1 MGVKIFL
8 CFLLLLLLA
17 GISALM
23 KRSRRFSTVGSA
35 VLMGVLMVGFLA
47 WTTVWLRYGMG
58 RVKTDITYAPGEVRG
73 LRRLGELMAPDERF
87 ATNKHA
93 LDMESLA
100 PPIERSYGYS
110 ALSERPVLLEG
121 YLARGETALPWF
133 KTLLHDNDLL
143 FSTTDPETLRDI
155 ARTWHVRWLVARPG
169 TDISLP
175 RPLPAWLVEQQN
187 CGDLKIYRID

>member
-1 MGVKIFL
+1 
-8 CFLLLLLLA
+8 
-17 GISALM
+17 
-23 KRSRRFSTVGSA
+23 
-35 VLMGVLMVGFLA
+35 
-47 WTTVWLRYGMG
+47 
-58 RVKTDITYAPGEVRG
+58 
-73 LRRLGELMAPDERF
+73 MAPDERF
-87 ATNKHA
+87 ATNKHT
-93 LDMESLA
+93 LDVSSLV
-100 PPIERSYGYS
+100 PPIDRSYGYS

-121 YLARGETALPWF
+121 YLDRGETALPWF

-175 RPLPAWLVEQQN
+175 RPLPAWLVEQQD